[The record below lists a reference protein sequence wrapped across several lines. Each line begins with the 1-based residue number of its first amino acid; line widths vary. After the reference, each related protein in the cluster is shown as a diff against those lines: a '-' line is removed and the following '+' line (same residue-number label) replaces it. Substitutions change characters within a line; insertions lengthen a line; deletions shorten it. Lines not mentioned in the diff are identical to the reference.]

1 MARWA
6 LASSL
11 AVILALWPQPA
22 AAQADFVKENVS
34 RLIRKVGFHVSTNF
48 ADPVDSTRAY
58 RDGSY
63 GISVGL
69 APGTANG
76 WRYPFGIAWYTEELV
91 SANGT
96 IFAELKARPIYGGIG
111 YGWHFGKLS
120 TGAQVQAGWSFNSL
134 KPHGDPQLAFDAAP
148 ASVIMDV
155 GNAFAVRPQ
164 LKVEYFVTRKVTVRS
179 SELCVHEST
188 RHGDHTERHDLRAL
202 ERQQRVAVAWCGT
215 VSVQEITPTTGLR
228 VAGGITR
235 SERGERSVLL
245 AKLFFFGRAQAR
257 GRP

>member
-1 MARWA
+1 MRTVRLICARRERPAFCKIAGMTRGA
-6 LASSL
+6 LAPSL

-22 AAQADFVKENVS
+22 AAQADFVKENVGK
-34 RLIRKVGFHVSTNF
+34 LIRKVGFHVSTNF
-48 ADPVDSTRAY
+48 ADPVDSTREY

-179 SELCVHEST
+179 SLNYVFT
-188 RHGDHTERHDLRAL
+188 NP
-202 ERQQRVAVAWCGT
+202 RVT
-215 VSVQEITPTTGLR
+215 VITPSGT
-228 VAGGITR
+228 I
-235 SERGERSVLL
+235 SERWNASNVSLSLGVGLYPFR
-245 AKLFFFGRAQAR
+245 K
-257 GRP
+257 